1 MLVEEFKQDYFNN
14 MSIDDL
20 KAKYQIGQTTYFT
33 LLKKLNIKRRPSSKI
48 AKILGED
55 FKPDYIPKKIE
66 ANNINETDED
76 RLIYNR
82 QFVPR
87 GTKLDIEKTATT
99 TKPKVKPV
107 VKKEPVLKEVDEN
120 ELNAIL
126 DKAENNITRIQK
138 KKQEKQDDT
147 NNKSELLN
155 AINRST
161 RVREKIL
168 NKKNNNK
175 IE

>member
-87 GTKLDIEKTATT
+87 GTKLDIEKTTTT
-99 TKPKVKPV
+99 TKPKPKAVA
-107 VKKEPVLKEVDEN
+107 KKEPVLKEVDNN
-120 ELNAIL
+120 ELNEIL
-126 DKAENNITRIQK
+126 NRADKTIAKIQNKKQGKIAENK
-138 KKQEKQDDT
+138 
-147 NNKSELLN
+147 NK
-155 AINRST
+155 
-161 RVREKIL
+161 
-168 NKKNNNK
+168 
-175 IE
+175 

>member
-87 GTKLDIEKTATT
+87 GTKLDIEKTTTT
-99 TKPKVKPV
+99 TKPKPKAVA
-107 VKKEPVLKEVDEN
+107 KKEPVLKEVDNN
-120 ELNAIL
+120 ELNEIL
-126 DKAENNITRIQK
+126 NRADKTIAKIQNKKQSKIAENK
-138 KKQEKQDDT
+138 
-147 NNKSELLN
+147 NK
-155 AINRST
+155 
-161 RVREKIL
+161 
-168 NKKNNNK
+168 
-175 IE
+175 

>member
-33 LLKKLNIKRRPSSKI
+33 LLRKLNIKRRPSSKI
-48 AKILGED
+48 AKILGEN

-66 ANNINETDED
+66 PNPDILDKE
-76 RLIYNR
+76 LIYDK
-82 QFVPR
+82 QYVPR
-87 GTKLDIEKTATT
+87 NTEIVVNK

-147 NNKSELLN
+147 NNKSELLQ

-161 RVREKIL
+161 KVREKIL

>member
-1 MLVEEFKQDYFNN
+1 MEQEFKNDYYNN
-14 MSIDDL
+14 LTIDEM
-20 KAKYQIGQTTYFT
+20 KAKYGIGNTTYFA

-48 AKILGED
+48 SRILGNSYNNIEKSKTLQKQ
-55 FKPDYIPKKIE
+55 KPTYLPKKIE
-66 ANNINETDED
+66 LNNIDETDEK
-76 RLIYNR
+76 LVHSR

-87 GTKLDIEKTATT
+87 GTKLDIEKKVEAKPKTI
-99 TKPKVKPV
+99 TKPKPV
-107 VKKEPVLKEVDEN
+107 AKEQIEE
-120 ELNAIL
+120 
-126 DKAENNITRIQK
+126 QK
-138 KKQEKQDDT
+138 TDDT

>member
-33 LLKKLNIKRRPSSKI
+33 LLRKLNIKRRPSSKI
-48 AKILGED
+48 AKILGEN

-66 ANNINETDED
+66 PNPDILDKE
-76 RLIYNR
+76 LIYDK
-82 QFVPR
+82 QYVPR
-87 GTKLDIEKTATT
+87 NTEIVVNK

>member
-33 LLKKLNIKRRPSSKI
+33 LLRKLNIKRRPSSKI
-48 AKILGED
+48 AKILGEN

-66 ANNINETDED
+66 PNPDILDQE
-76 RLIYNR
+76 LIYDK
-82 QFVPR
+82 QYVPR
-87 GTKLDIEKTATT
+87 NTEIVVNK
-99 TKPKVKPV
+99 TKPKPKPV

-138 KKQEKQDDT
+138 KKQEKQDDI
-147 NNKSELLN
+147 NNKSELLK
-155 AINRST
+155 AIDRST
-161 RVREKIL
+161 KVREKIL

>member
-48 AKILGED
+48 AKILGEN

-66 ANNINETDED
+66 PNPDILDKE
-76 RLIYNR
+76 LIYDK
-82 QFVPR
+82 QYVPR
-87 GTKLDIEKTATT
+87 NTEIVVNK

-107 VKKEPVLKEVDEN
+107 VKKEAVLKEVDEN

-147 NNKSELLN
+147 NNKSQLID
-155 AINRST
+155 AINKST
-161 RVREKIL
+161 RIREKIL

>member
-66 ANNINETDED
+66 PNNIDETDEK
-76 RLIYNR
+76 LLYSK
-82 QFVPR
+82 QYVPR
-87 GTKLDIEKTATT
+87 GTKLDIEKKVEAKPKTI
-99 TKPKVKPV
+99 TKPKPKPV
-107 VKKEPVLKEVDEN
+107 AKEQIEEPKKDES
-120 ELNAIL
+120 
-126 DKAENNITRIQK
+126 
-138 KKQEKQDDT
+138 

-161 RVREKIL
+161 KVREKIL

>member
-87 GTKLDIEKTATT
+87 GTKLDIEKTTTT
-99 TKPKVKPV
+99 TKPKPKAVA
-107 VKKEPVLKEVDEN
+107 KKEPVLKEVDNN
-120 ELNAIL
+120 ELDEIL
-126 DKAENNITRIQK
+126 NRADKTFTKIQNKKQSKIAENK
-138 KKQEKQDDT
+138 
-147 NNKSELLN
+147 NK
-155 AINRST
+155 
-161 RVREKIL
+161 
-168 NKKNNNK
+168 
-175 IE
+175 

>member
-87 GTKLDIEKTATT
+87 GTKLDIEKTTT
-99 TKPKVKPV
+99 AIKPKPKPV
-107 VKKEPVLKEVDEN
+107 VKKEPVLKEVDNN
-120 ELNAIL
+120 ELDEIL
-126 DKAENNITRIQK
+126 NRADKTFTKIQNKKQGKIAENK
-138 KKQEKQDDT
+138 
-147 NNKSELLN
+147 NK
-155 AINRST
+155 
-161 RVREKIL
+161 
-168 NKKNNNK
+168 
-175 IE
+175 

>member
-33 LLKKLNIKRRPSSKI
+33 LLRKLNIKRRPSSKI
-48 AKILGED
+48 AKILGEN

-66 ANNINETDED
+66 PNPDILDKE
-76 RLIYNR
+76 LIYDK
-82 QFVPR
+82 QYVPR
-87 GTKLDIEKTATT
+87 NTEIVVNK

-147 NNKSELLN
+147 NNKSELLQ